1 VPDDAPPPDQPD
13 PASEPLLPQVRPQM
27 VLRVPKVWLLPV
39 AIPAVMIA
47 LVTSIYI
54 GSVINPIGHLRGLP
68 VQIVD
73 LDTGAST
80 PTGRVVLGQNIVNA
94 LVGSKEV
101 ASRLDLH
108 VVSLSQAEKAMN
120 RGSSYATLVIPATFS
135 QSALLDAG
143 HAAPGSTP
151 PRPTVEIEENSR
163 LGSLG
168 VNLAAG
174 VLNPALNDISKQ
186 LGARLTKNSTDAVR
200 SNPVLAAQLRD
211 PMTATA
217 VTYRPLPAH
226 SALGLS
232 AFYVSLISILAGFL
246 AAGVINSSI
255 DGALGYATS
264 DLGPRWKIRIPKRIS
279 RKQTL
284 ITKWCIA
291 LVVAPILTAIIL
303 AVAVGAF
310 GMYAPHYGVLWPL
323 LTLATVMVSF
333 GTLAL
338 LAAFGSMG
346 QMLAMVILVYLSLAS
361 SGGTVPIQALPGFFK
376 EIGELEPLRQLL
388 GGSRDILYF
397 GSQWDA
403 GASHALL
410 VLGLELLFWI
420 ILGVGVTT
428 SYDRRNLY
436 RVSPEVITTV
446 EHAVLRRGVSS

>member
-1 VPDDAPPPDQPD
+1 
-13 PASEPLLPQVRPQM
+13 M
-27 VLRVPKVWLLPV
+27 VLRVAKAWLLPLAV
-39 AIPAVMIA
+39 PAVMIA

-54 GSVINPIGHLRGLP
+54 GSVIDPIGHLKGLP
-68 VQIVD
+68 VQIVN
-73 LDTGAST
+73 LDTGAAT
-80 PTGRVVLGQNIVNA
+80 PAGRVALGQSMVHA
-94 LVGSKEV
+94 LVGSGEV
-101 ASRLDLH
+101 SSRLDLH

-120 RGSSYATLVIPATFS
+120 RGSSYATLVIPSTFS
-135 QSALLDAG
+135 DSALLDAG
-143 HAAPGSTP
+143 QPAAAGTP
-151 PRPTVEIEENSR
+151 AAPTVEIEENSR

-168 VNLAAG
+168 VNLAVG
-174 VLNPALNDISKQ
+174 VLGPALNDVSKQ
-186 LGARLTKNSTDAVR
+186 LGTRLTQDSTSAVR
-200 SNPVLAAQLRD
+200 SNPVLAAQLAD
-211 PMTATA
+211 PIR
-217 VTYRPLPAH
+217 VTTVSYRTLPAR
-226 SALGLS
+226 SALSLS

-291 LVVAPILTAIIL
+291 LVVAPVLTAIIL

-376 EIGELEPLRQLL
+376 GVGQIEPLRQLL
-388 GGSRDILYF
+388 GGARDVLYF
-397 GSQWDA
+397 GSQWNA
-403 GASHALL
+403 GASHAVL

-420 ILGVGVTT
+420 VLGVGVTT
-428 SYDRRNLY
+428 WYDRRNLY
-436 RVSPEVITTV
+436 RLSPEMITTV
-446 EHAVLRRGVSS
+446 EHAVLRRGPSS